1 MKYIVEF
8 WNPWAGEWQRWN
20 MEPTSLEEAARMMW
34 ERHWFDPSITR
45 HAVEYED

>member
-20 MEPTSLEEAARMMW
+20 MEPVGKMDALDMAMDRWLIENTLARRLVEA
-34 ERHWFDPSITR
+34 TN
-45 HAVEYED
+45 